1 MAARETRVLLPE
13 DLQPITSLDEYRAQG
28 GFEGLEKARQMSSEE
43 LIEFVTKAGLR
54 GRGGAGFPT
63 GVKWDTVHN
72 EPGNKYVVCNFAE
85 GEPGTF
91 KDRYL
96 VSKNP
101 YLMFEGMLITA
112 HAVQAKEA
120 VVGTKEKFTST
131 VERITKVKE
140 ELEAA
145 GIVEP
150 GFLRIVLGP
159 DEYLFGEEKGLC
171 EVIDGR
177 DPMPRLF
184 PPYMVGIHWTPTE
197 NNPTVINNVESMSHL
212 PHILKNGPEWFR
224 SRGDED
230 TPGTMIISL
239 TGDVKRPGMYEISLG
254 MTVRDLIYGLGQ
266 GPKGDHDIKAVFSG
280 VSNRVMT
287 PDKFDLP
294 LNFGELRANGVG
306 LGSGGFMVYDD
317 TRWIVDLAWM
327 FSHFLAQSSCGQCI
341 PCNMG
346 TRVITEHLLKVRDG
360 VSTQAD
366 LDAIITETGRCTN
379 QTRCFLPVQASVLVP
394 SCMEHFPDEF
404 KPGCDTSGFD
414 RNIIIPKIKDFDDE
428 TGQFIFED
436 APKEFLQPK

>member
-1 MAARETRVLLPE
+1 MSAKETRVLLPE
-13 DLQPITSLDEYRAQG
+13 DLQPVNSLEEYRAMG
-28 GFEGLEKARQMSSEE
+28 GFEGLAKARAMTSEE
-43 LIEFVTKAGLR
+43 LIELVTRAGLR

-72 EPGNKYVVCNFAE
+72 EAGTKYVVCNFAE

-96 VSKNP
+96 ISKNP

-112 HAVQAKEA
+112 HAVNAKEA
-120 VVGTKEKFTST
+120 VVGTKEKFTK
-131 VERITKVKE
+131 VVPRITKVKE

-159 DEYLFGEEKGLC
+159 DEYLFGEEKALC

-184 PPYMVGIHWTPTE
+184 PPYMVGIHWTPTD
-197 NNPTVINNVESMSHL
+197 NNPTVVNNVESMSHL
-212 PHILKNGPEWFR
+212 PFILRHGPEWFR

-254 MTVRDLIYGLGQ
+254 MSVRDLIYGLGE
-266 GPKGDHDIKAVFSG
+266 GPRDNHEIKAVFSG

-317 TRWIVDLAWM
+317 SRWIVDLAWM

-346 TRVITEHLLKVRDG
+346 TRVITEHLVKIRDG
-360 VSTQAD
+360 VGTKED
-366 LDAIITETGRCTN
+366 LAAIITETNRCTN
-379 QTRCFLPVQASVLVP
+379 QTRCFLPVQESVLVP
-394 SCMEHFPDEF
+394 SCIESFPQEF
-404 KPGCDTSGFD
+404 EPGFDHSAFD
-414 RNIIIPKIKDFDDE
+414 RNIIIPKIKDFDDT
-428 TGQFIFED
+428 TGQFIFEE